1 MQKHLSRRELAR
13 RVEQGRSA
21 MRTLAAAVVDAGG
34 TLRISRNTFESLP
47 VGHRLTVDREPLT
60 GDLIVRAGDRSERAV
75 VRDIQEMTFEEL
87 RTKYAAGRAPVHDS
101 DGTVPVAGQAPAR
114 DEDAHEG
121 GGEVRHPDGR
131 VVEELA
137 GGGGQGPGAP
147 DPPVRVQ

>member
-34 TLRISRNTFESLP
+34 TLRISRTTFDALP
-47 VGHRLTVDREPLT
+47 VGHRMTVEREPLT
-60 GDLIVRAGDRSERAV
+60 GDILVRAGVPGVLFGAPT
-75 VRDIQEMTFEEL
+75 QEITFEEM
-87 RTKYAAGRAPVHDS
+87 RAKYGAGRTPVHDG

-121 GGEVRHPDGR
+121 GGEVRHPDDR
-131 VVEELA
+131 LVEELA
-137 GGGGQGPGAP
+137 GGGRPGPGTS
-147 DPPVRVQ
+147 DPPVGVQ

>member
-34 TLRISRNTFESLP
+34 TIRITRNTFESLP
-47 VGHRLTVDREPLT
+47 VGHRLTVEREAMT
-60 GDLIVRAGDRSERAV
+60 GDLIVRAGVLGPVIR
-75 VRDIQEMTFEEL
+75 EMTFEEI
-87 RTKYAAGRAPVHDS
+87 RTKYAAGRAPVHDG

>member
-13 RVEQGRSA
+13 RVEQGRTA

-34 TLRISRNTFESLP
+34 TLRITRNTFDSLP
-47 VGHRLTVDREPLT
+47 IGHRLTVEREPLT
-60 GDLIVRAGDRSERAV
+60 GDLIVRASVPASKRV
-75 VRDIQEMTFEEL
+75 IQEVTFDEL
-87 RTKYAAGRAPVHDS
+87 RAKYGPAGRAPVHDG
-101 DGTVPVAGQAPAR
+101 DGTAPVADPTTAR

-121 GGEVRHPDGR
+121 GGEVRHPDGL

-137 GGGGQGPGAP
+137 GRGDQDPGPP

>member
-21 MRTLAAAVVDAGG
+21 MRTLAAAVVEAGG
-34 TLRISRNTFESLP
+34 TLRITRNTFDSLP
-47 VGHRLTVDREPLT
+47 VAHRMTVEREPLT
-60 GDLIVRAGDRSERAV
+60 GDLIVRAGVPGVLFGAGTHE
-75 VRDIQEMTFEEL
+75 ITFEEM
-87 RTKYAAGRAPVHDS
+87 RAKYGAGRTPVHDG